1 MDIHSYTEKSG
12 VQSEDGGDDFEDSR
26 EIEQEFDEH
35 SSKKLWARKTFLER
49 GVIYNF
55 GSFNMAMFVH

>member
-1 MDIHSYTEKSG
+1 MEIDSYPEKSG

-35 SSKKLWARKTFLER
+35 SSTKLWARKTFLER
-49 GVIYNF
+49 GVFYNF
-55 GSFNMAMFVH
+55 GTVNMAMFFH